1 MQERVR
7 VNHSPDFPTANFDS
21 DNDTPSPSSRTTHA
35 HQTSNKTQTQ
45 PHFPRSPKTTTTPKQ
60 KKMEELDLLILGAG
74 WTATFLIPLLTN
86 HRPPLS
92 FAATTTDGRPVAN
105 HPTLPFRFDPADT
118 SNITALPRARHIL
131 ITFPLRG
138 AGPSAALVRAYTAA
152 HTRGAITPDAKTPFR
167 FIQLGSTGI
176 WQASGP
182 TVVREDGPWI
192 SRHSPYDKGNLRA
205 VAEDEL
211 LALGGV
217 VLNLSGL
224 WGGARDPRSWVG
236 RVGATKEAVRGK
248 KSLHLVHGEDVARGV
263 VGVVEA
269 GEWRGGERWMVTD
282 GFVYDWW
289 ALMVGWGG
297 QGDEVSEQAGWVWE
311 LVGEEGVRGLPRG
324 MEVLG
329 RCYDAGEFWRWV
341 GVVPRRGGLG
351 VGL

>member
-1 MQERVR
+1 
-7 VNHSPDFPTANFDS
+7 
-21 DNDTPSPSSRTTHA
+21 
-35 HQTSNKTQTQ
+35 
-45 PHFPRSPKTTTTPKQ
+45 
-60 KKMEELDLLILGAG
+60 MEELDLLILGAG
-74 WTATFLIPLLTN
+74 WTATFLIPLLTT
-86 HRPPLS
+86 HHPSLS

-131 ITFPLRG
+131 VTFPLRG

-152 HTRGAITPDAKTPFR
+152 HTRITPVPAKTPFR

-176 WQASGP
+176 WQAGGP

-192 SRHSPYDKGNLRA
+192 SRHSPYDKSNPRA

-236 RVGATKEAVRGK
+236 RVGATKEAVKGK

-297 QGDEVSEQAGWVWE
+297 KGEGGEVSEQAGWVWE
-311 LVGEEGVRGLPRG
+311 LMGEEGVRGLPRG

-329 RCYDAGEFWRWV
+329 RCYDAGEFWGWG
-341 GVVPRRGGLG
+341 GVVPRRGGMG
-351 VGL
+351 VSL